1 LGKKL
6 KYKLHFRKSSFKK
19 DRDSGEIFL
28 NLINQNK
35 PKVFLEVGVLEG
47 VTSRNVCDLLYKI
60 YGNTFRYIGI
70 DLFGLDIEE
79 NNKKEFTPISNK
91 YSNLFKKIYFKY
103 ILKHKP
109 NSVEGVKYLLKKY
122 QNYIEL
128 HKGYSNNI
136 LKRLDLSI
144 VDFCFLDGGHA
155 YETVKNDLA
164 IILSKIKKKS
174 IILIDDY
181 NQSNYGVKKAVD
193 EIKNNYYYEL
203 LGRFILIRNN

>member
-1 LGKKL
+1 MGKKL

-19 DRDSGEIFL
+19 DRDSAEIFL
-28 NLINQNK
+28 NLVNKKK

-47 VTSRNVCDLLYKI
+47 VTARNVCDLLYKVH
-60 YGNTFRYIGI
+60 NTKFRYIGI

-91 YSNLFKKIYFKY
+91 YSNLFKRFYFKY
-103 ILKHKP
+103 ILKQKP

-122 QNYIEL
+122 QSCVEL
-128 HKGYSNNI
+128 HKGYSSNI
-136 LKRLDLSI
+136 LKVIDLSI
-144 VDFCFLDGGHA
+144 VDFCFLDGGHS

-164 IILSKIKKKS
+164 IIFSKIKKKS

-193 EIKNNYYYEL
+193 EIKNNYYHEVS
-203 LGRFILIRNN
+203 GRFIMIRNN

>member
-1 LGKKL
+1 M

-91 YSNLFKKIYFKY
+91 YSNPFKKIYFKY

-109 NSVEGVKYLLKKY
+109 NSIEGVKYLLKKY
-122 QNYIEL
+122 HSYVGL

-136 LKRLDLSI
+136 LKALDLSV
-144 VDFCFLDGGHA
+144 VDFCFLDGGHT
-155 YETVKNDLA
+155 YETVKKVLP
-164 IILSKIKKKS
+164 ILLRKIKKKS
-174 IILIDDY
+174 IILIHDY

-193 EIKNNYYYEL
+193 EIKNTYYYEL

>member
-1 LGKKL
+1 L
-6 KYKLHFRKSSFKK
+6 KYKLHYRKSSFKK
-19 DRDSGEIFL
+19 DITNGEIFL
-28 NLINQNK
+28 DLINEHK
-35 PKVFLEVGVLEG
+35 PKNFLEVGVLEG

-60 YGNTFRYIGI
+60 HRENFRYIGI
-70 DLFGLDIEE
+70 DLFGLDLEE

-91 YSNLFKKIYFKY
+91 FSNPFKKFYFRH

-109 NSVEGVKYLLKKY
+109 NSVEGVLHLLRKYK
-122 QNYIEL
+122 NNVEL
-128 HKGYSNNI
+128 HAGYSHNI
-136 LKRLDLSI
+136 LKRFDLSI
-144 VDFCFLDGGHA
+144 VDFCFLDGGHT

-181 NQSNYGVKKAVD
+181 NQSKYGVKKAVD

-203 LGRFILIRNN
+203 LDRFILIRNN

>member
-1 LGKKL
+1 MGKKL

-19 DRDSGEIFL
+19 DRDGAEIFL
-28 NLINQNK
+28 NLVNKNK

-60 YGNTFRYIGI
+60 YGTTFRYIGI

-91 YSNLFKKIYFKY
+91 YSNPFKKIYFKY

-109 NSVEGVKYLLKKY
+109 NSIEGVKYLLKKY
-122 QNYIEL
+122 QSYVEL

-136 LKRLDLSI
+136 LKALDLSV
-144 VDFCFLDGGHA
+144 VDFCFLDGGHT
-155 YETVKNDLA
+155 YETVKNDLT

>member
-1 LGKKL
+1 MGKKL
-6 KYKLHFRKSSFKK
+6 KYKLHYRKSSFKK
-19 DRDSGEIFL
+19 DITNGEIFL
-28 NLINQNK
+28 DLINEHK
-35 PKVFLEVGVLEG
+35 PKNFLEVGVLEG

-60 YGNTFRYIGI
+60 HRENFRYIGI
-70 DLFGLDIEE
+70 DLFGLDLEE

-91 YSNLFKKIYFKY
+91 FSNPFKKFYFRH

-109 NSVEGVKYLLKKY
+109 NSVEGVLHLLRKYK
-122 QNYIEL
+122 NNVEL
-128 HKGYSNNI
+128 HAGYSHNI
-136 LKRLDLSI
+136 LKRFDLSI
-144 VDFCFLDGGHA
+144 VDFCFLDGGHT

-203 LGRFILIRNN
+203 LDRFILIRNN

>member
-1 LGKKL
+1 MGKKL

-19 DRDSGEIFL
+19 DRNNAEILL
-28 NLINQNK
+28 NLVNKNK
-35 PKVFLEVGVLEG
+35 PKIFLEVGVLEG

-60 YGNTFRYIGI
+60 DGTKFRYVGI

-91 YSNLFKKIYFKY
+91 YSNPLKKINFKY

-122 QNYIEL
+122 QNYVEL
-128 HKGYSNNI
+128 HRGYSHNI
-136 LKRLDLSI
+136 LKVIDLSS
-144 VDFCFLDGGHA
+144 VDFCFLDGGHT
-155 YETVKNDLA
+155 YETVKNDLT

-181 NQSNYGVKKAVD
+181 NQSKYGVKKAVD

-203 LGRFILIRNN
+203 LDRFILIRNN